1 MLAAGRRAGE
11 FIFDEGRGGAGGA
24 PAKAKPEGPHA
35 MRGAL
40 GGPRVLLRRLREVMA
55 EPVSAQERL
64 DKIVVLIAANMVAE
78 VCSVYVLR
86 VDSTLELYATEG
98 LNRDAVHHTVM
109 RADEGLVGLVASQAS
124 AINLSNAQ
132 AHPAFSYRPETGEE
146 NYHSFLGVP
155 VLRAGNTLG
164 VLVVQNRARRTYS
177 EEEVEALQTTAMVLA
192 EMIASGELSALAPP
206 GAEPAARRS
215 LHLQGAAL
223 SEGIALGH
231 VVLHEPR
238 VVVTNFIADDIP
250 KELKHLDAAVETLRA
265 NLDELLEHGDVVD
278 GGEHRDV
285 LEAYRMFAYDRGWVH
300 KLQEAVMT
308 GLTAE
313 AAVERV
319 QSDTRARMLRQT
331 DPFLRERLHDLDDLA
346 NRLMRQLTG
355 RDHAP
360 SRESLPENAILVAR
374 SMGPAAL
381 LDYDRKR
388 LRGLVLEEGGPQ
400 SHVTIVARALGIPA
414 VGGIENAT
422 GIVDPGDAII
432 IDGAAGDLHIRPLPD
447 MEAAYAERVRLRAR
461 RHLQYQA
468 LRDRP
473 CVTKD
478 GEEVTLLINAGL
490 SVDLP
495 HIADTGAAGIGLFR
509 TELQFMVA
517 PNFPR
522 SNEQYVLYRTVLDAA
537 GDKPVTFRTLDIG
550 GDKVLPYMRNVEEE
564 NPALGWRAI
573 RLGLDRPALL
583 RTQLRALL
591 RAGAGRALKIMF
603 PMIAAVHEFDQAKE
617 LVERELT
624 HLRRHGHKL
633 PDEVEVGSMVEVPA
647 LLYQLDELL
656 EHVDFLSVGSND
668 LVQFLY
674 AVDRGNPRVANRFD
688 PLSAPVLRALK
699 DIADKSRAHKK
710 PVTLCGELASQPI
723 GALALVGLGYR
734 SLSLTPSATGPV
746 KAMLLDVDCRKTA
759 AFLCPLIEKATGSVS
774 IRAQLE
780 EFAAS
785 NGLQI

>member
-1 MLAAGRRAGE
+1 
-11 FIFDEGRGGAGGA
+11 
-24 PAKAKPEGPHA
+24 

-86 VDSTLELYATEG
+86 VDATLELYATEG
-98 LNRDAVHHTVM
+98 LNRDAVHQTVM
-109 RADEGLVGLVASQAS
+109 RADEGLVGLVASQAN

-146 NYHSFLGVP
+146 IYHSFLGVP
-155 VLRAGNTLG
+155 ILRAGNILG
-164 VLVVQNRARRTYS
+164 VLDVQNRARRTYS

-192 EMIASGELSALAPP
+192 EMIASGELSALALP

-215 LHLQGAAL
+215 VHLKGSAL
-223 SEGIALGH
+223 SDGIALGH

-238 VVVTNFIADDIP
+238 VVVTNFIADDIQ
-250 KELKHLDAAVETLRA
+250 KELKHLAAAVETLRT
-265 NLDELLEHGDVVD
+265 NLDELLEHGDVVE

-285 LEAYRMFAYDRGWVH
+285 LEAYRMFAYDRGWEH

-400 SHVTIVARALGIPA
+400 SHVAIVARALGIPT
-414 VGGIENAT
+414 VGEVDNAT

-432 IDGAAGDLHIRPLPD
+432 VDGSTGDLHVRPLPD
-447 MEAAYAERVRLRAR
+447 MEAAYAERVKLRAR
-461 RHLQYQA
+461 RQQQYLA

-478 GEEVTLLINAGL
+478 GQAITLLINAGL
-490 SVDLP
+490 NVDLP
-495 HIADTGAAGIGLFR
+495 HLADTGAAGIGLFR

-522 SNEQYVLYRTVLDAA
+522 SNEQHTLYRAVLDAA

-573 RLGLDRPALL
+573 RLGLDRPGLL
-583 RTQLRALL
+583 RTQIRALL
-591 RAGAGRALKIMF
+591 RAAGSRALKIMF
-603 PMIAAVHEFDQAKE
+603 PMISTVQEFDQAKD

-633 PDEVEVGSMVEVPA
+633 PDQVEVGSMVEVPS

-656 EHVDFLSVGSND
+656 ERVDFLSVGSND
-668 LVQFLY
+668 LVQFFY
-674 AVDRGNPRVANRFD
+674 AVDRGNPRVSGRFD
-688 PLSAPVLRALK
+688 ALSAPVLRALK
-699 DIADKSRAHKK
+699 DIADKGRAHNK

-723 GALALVGLGYR
+723 GALALAGIGYR
-734 SLSLTPSATGPV
+734 ALSLTPSAIGPV
-746 KAMLLDVDCRKTA
+746 KALLLDLDCRKAA
-759 AFLCPLIEKATGSVS
+759 AFLGPLIEKPHGPVP

-780 EFAAS
+780 KFAAD
-785 NGLQI
+785 NGLQV

>member
-1 MLAAGRRAGE
+1 
-11 FIFDEGRGGAGGA
+11 
-24 PAKAKPEGPHA
+24 

-86 VDSTLELYATEG
+86 SDATLELYATEG
-98 LNRDAVHHTVM
+98 LKHEAVHQTVM
-109 RADEGLVGLVASQAS
+109 RSDEGLVGLVASQAS

-146 NYHSFLGVP
+146 IYHSFLGVP

-192 EMIASGELSALAPP
+192 EMIASGELSRP
-206 GAEPAARRS
+206 GDQLAARS
-215 LHLQGAAL
+215 SVHLKGSAL
-223 SEGIALGH
+223 SDGIALGH

-238 VVVTNFIADDIP
+238 VIVTNYIADDVP
-250 KELKHLDAAVETLRA
+250 KELKHLSTAVETLRS
-265 NLDELLEHGDVVD
+265 NLDELLEHGDVVE

-300 KLQEAVMT
+300 KLEEAVMT

-360 SRESLPENAILVAR
+360 SRESLPENAIVVAR

-388 LRGLVLEEGGPQ
+388 LRGLILEEGGAH
-400 SHVTIVARALGIPA
+400 SHVAIVARALGIPT
-414 VGGIENAT
+414 VGEVENAT
-422 GIVDPGDAII
+422 GIADPGDAAIV
-432 IDGAAGDLHIRPLPD
+432 DGSTGDLHVRPLPD

-461 RHLQYQA
+461 RQQQYQA

-478 GEEVTLLINAGL
+478 GQEISLMLNAGL
-490 SVDLP
+490 TVDLP
-495 HIADTGAAGIGLFR
+495 HIVDTGAAGIGLFR

-517 PNFPR
+517 QNFPR
-522 SNEQYVLYRTVLDAA
+522 TSEQYALYRAVIDAA
-537 GDKPVTFRTLDIG
+537 GDKPVVFRTLDIG

-573 RLGLDRPALL
+573 RLGLDRPGLL
-583 RTQLRALL
+583 RSQLRALL
-591 RAGAGRALKIMF
+591 RAAGSRALKIMF
-603 PMIAAVHEFDQAKE
+603 PMVATVQEFEQARE

-633 PDEVEVGSMVEVPA
+633 PDEVQVGSMVEVPS

-656 EHVDFLSVGSND
+656 EHADFLSVGSND

-674 AVDRGNPRVANRFD
+674 AIDRGNPRVAERFD
-688 PLSAPVLRALK
+688 ALSAPVLRALK
-699 DIADKSRAHKK
+699 DIADKGRAHHK
-710 PVTLCGELASQPI
+710 PVTLCGEMASQPI
-723 GALALVGLGYR
+723 GAIALAAIGYR
-734 SLSLTPSATGPV
+734 ALSLAPSAVGPV
-746 KAMLLDVDCRKTA
+746 KAALLDLNCREA
-759 AFLCPLIEKATGSVS
+759 AEFLCPLIEKPNGNKP
-774 IRAQLE
+774 IRAHLA
-780 EFAAS
+780 EFAAKQ
-785 NGLQI
+785 GLQI

>member
-1 MLAAGRRAGE
+1 
-11 FIFDEGRGGAGGA
+11 
-24 PAKAKPEGPHA
+24 
-35 MRGAL
+35 MRGSL

-86 VDSTLELYATEG
+86 VDATLELYATEG
-98 LNRDAVHHTVM
+98 LNRDAVHRTVL
-109 RADEGLVGLVASQAS
+109 RSDEGLVGLVSSQAT

-132 AHPAFSYRPETGEE
+132 AHPAFAFRPETGEE
-146 NYHSFLGVP
+146 IYHSFLGVP

-164 VLVVQNRARRTYS
+164 VLVVQNRAKRTYS

-192 EMIASGELSALAPP
+192 EMIASGELSALALP

-215 LHLQGAAL
+215 LHLTGAAL

-238 VVVTNFIADDIP
+238 VVVTNYIADDVA
-250 KELKHLDAAVETLRA
+250 KELKHLESAIEALRTD
-265 NLDELLEHGDVVD
+265 LDQLLEHGDVAD

-285 LEAYRMFAYDRGWVH
+285 LEAYRMFAHDRGWAH
-300 KLQEAVMT
+300 KLEEAVMT

-331 DPFLRERLHDLDDLA
+331 DPYLRERLHDLDDLA

-360 SRESLPENAILVAR
+360 SRENLPENAVLVAR

-388 LRGLVLEEGGPQ
+388 LRGLVLEEGGPN
-400 SHVTIVARALGIPA
+400 SHVAIVARALGIA
-414 VGGIENAT
+414 TVGEIDNAT
-422 GIVDPGDAII
+422 GIADPGDAII
-432 IDGAAGDLHIRPLPD
+432 VDGSAGDVHLRPLPD
-447 MEAAYAERVRLRAR
+447 LEAAYAERVRLRAR
-461 RHLQYQA
+461 RQQQYQA
-468 LRDRP
+468 LRDLP

-478 GEEVTLLINAGL
+478 GVEITLLINAGL

-522 SNEQYVLYRTVLDAA
+522 ASEQYTLYRAVLDAA
-537 GDKPVTFRTLDIG
+537 ADKPVTFRTLDIG
-550 GDKVLPYMRNVEEE
+550 GDKVLPYMRNIEEE

-591 RAGAGRALKIMF
+591 RAGGGRSLKIMF
-603 PMIAAVHEFDQAKE
+603 PMIAAVTEFDQAKE

-633 PDEVEVGSMVEVPA
+633 PDEVEVGSMVEVPS

-656 EHVDFLSVGSND
+656 ERVDFLSVGSND

-674 AVDRGNPRVANRFD
+674 AVDRGNPRVSGRFD

-699 DIADKSRAHKK
+699 DIADKSRQYGK
-710 PVTLCGELASQPI
+710 PVTVCGELASQPL
-723 GALALVGLGYR
+723 GALALTALGYR
-734 SLSLTPSATGPV
+734 SLSLTPSAVGPV
-746 KAMLLDVDCRKTA
+746 KAMLLDLDCRKVTEFLNPLVEKPTA
-759 AFLCPLIEKATGSVS
+759 AVQ
-774 IRAQLE
+774 IRPQLQK
-780 EFAAS
+780 FAA
-785 NGLQI
+785 GEALQI

>member
-1 MLAAGRRAGE
+1 
-11 FIFDEGRGGAGGA
+11 
-24 PAKAKPEGPHA
+24 

-55 EPVSAQERL
+55 EPVSAQDRL

-98 LNRDAVHHTVM
+98 LNRDAVHRTVL
-109 RADEGLVGLVASQAS
+109 RSDEGLVGLVASQAS

-132 AHPAFSYRPETGEE
+132 AHPAYAYRPETGEE
-146 NYHSFLGVP
+146 IYHSFLGVP

-192 EMIASGELSALAPP
+192 EMIASGELSALALP

-215 LHLQGAAL
+215 VHLTGKAL

-238 VVVTNFIADDIP
+238 VVVTNYIADDIP
-250 KELKHLDAAVETLRA
+250 KELKHLESAIETLRA
-265 NLDELLEHGDVVD
+265 DLDELLEHGDVVE

-285 LEAYRMFAYDRGWVH
+285 LEAYRMFAHDRGWVH
-300 KLQEAVMT
+300 KLEEAVMT

-331 DPFLRERLHDLDDLA
+331 DPYLRERLHDLDDLA

-360 SRESLPENAILVAR
+360 SRESLPENAIVVAR

-388 LRGLVLEEGGPQ
+388 LRGLVLEEGGPH
-400 SHVTIVARALGIPA
+400 SHVAIVARALGIPA
-414 VGGIENAT
+414 VGEIDNAT
-422 GIVDPGDAII
+422 GIADPGDAII
-432 IDGAAGDLHIRPLPD
+432 VDGVAGDVQLRPLPD

-461 RHLQYQA
+461 RQQQYQA
-468 LRDRP
+468 LRDIP

-478 GEEVTLLINAGL
+478 GEAMTLLINAGL

-522 SNEQYVLYRTVLDAA
+522 SSEQYALYRAVLDTV
-537 GDKPVTFRTLDIG
+537 GDRPVTFRTLDIG
-550 GDKVLPYMRNVEEE
+550 GDKVLPYMRNIEEE

-591 RAGAGRALKIMF
+591 RAAGGRALKIMF
-603 PMIAAVHEFDQAKE
+603 PMIATVDEFDQAKE

-633 PDEVEVGSMVEVPA
+633 PDQVEVGSMVEVPS

-656 EHVDFLSVGSND
+656 ERVDFLSVGSND

-674 AVDRGNPRVANRFD
+674 AVDRGNPRVSNRFD

-699 DIADKSRAHKK
+699 DIADKCRAHGK
-710 PVTLCGELASQPI
+710 PVTLCGELASQPL
-723 GALALVGLGYR
+723 GALALAAIGYR
-734 SLSLTPSATGPV
+734 SLSLTPSAMGPI
-746 KAMLLDVDCRKTA
+746 KAMLLELDCRKAA
-759 AFLCPLIEKATGSVS
+759 AFLCPLMERTTGGPP
-774 IRAQLE
+774 IRAELQK
-780 EFAAS
+780 FATAG
-785 NGLQI
+785 GLQI

>member
-1 MLAAGRRAGE
+1 
-11 FIFDEGRGGAGGA
+11 
-24 PAKAKPEGPHA
+24 

-98 LNRDAVHHTVM
+98 LNRDAVHRTVL
-109 RADEGLVGLVASQAS
+109 RADEGLVGLVSSQAT

-132 AHPAFSYRPETGEE
+132 AHPAFSFRPETGEE
-146 NYHSFLGVP
+146 IYHSFLGVP
-155 VLRAGNTLG
+155 ILRAGNTLG

-192 EMIASGELSALAPP
+192 EMIASGELSSLALP
-206 GAEPAARRS
+206 GAEPAARRP
-215 LHLQGAAL
+215 LHLTGMAL
-223 SEGIALGH
+223 SEGIALGY

-238 VVVTNFIADDIP
+238 VVVTNYIADDIP
-250 KELKHLDAAVETLRA
+250 RELKHLEAAVETLRTD
-265 NLDELLEHGDVVD
+265 LDRLLEHGDVVE

-300 KLQEAVMT
+300 RLEEAVMS

-331 DPFLRERLHDLDDLA
+331 DPYLRERLHDLDDLA

-360 SRESLPENAILVAR
+360 SRENLPENAIVVAR

-400 SHVTIVARALGIPA
+400 SHVAIVARALGIAA
-414 VGGIENAT
+414 VGEIDNAT
-422 GIVDPGDAII
+422 GLADTGDAII
-432 IDGAAGDLHIRPLPD
+432 VDGSTGDLHIRPLPD

-461 RHLQYQA
+461 RQQQYTA
-468 LRDRP
+468 LRDKP

-478 GEEVTLLINAGL
+478 GQAVTLLLNAGL

-495 HIADTGAAGIGLFR
+495 HITDTGAAGIGLFR

-522 SNEQYVLYRTVLDAA
+522 ASEQYTLYRAVLDAA

-573 RLGLDRPALL
+573 RLGLDRPGLL

-591 RAGAGRALKIMF
+591 RAGSNRAIKIMF
-603 PMIAAVHEFDQAKE
+603 PMISTVDEFDQARE

-633 PDEVEVGSMVEVPA
+633 PDQVEVGSMVEVPS

-656 EHVDFLSVGSND
+656 ERVDFLSVGSND

-674 AVDRGNPRVANRFD
+674 AVDRGNPRVSGRFD
-688 PLSAPVLRALK
+688 ALSAPVLRALK
-699 DIADKSRAHKK
+699 DIVDRGRAHNK
-710 PVTLCGELASQPI
+710 PVTLCGELASLPI
-723 GALALVGLGYR
+723 GALALAAIGYR
-734 SLSLTPSATGPV
+734 SLSLTPSAVGPV
-746 KAMLLDVDCRKTA
+746 KAMLLDLDCRKAA
-759 AFLCPLIEKATGSVS
+759 AFLCPQIKKSAGGAP
-774 IRAQLE
+774 IRVQLE
-780 EFAAS
+780 KFAAD

>member
-1 MLAAGRRAGE
+1 
-11 FIFDEGRGGAGGA
+11 
-24 PAKAKPEGPHA
+24 

-86 VDSTLELYATEG
+86 NDATLELYATEG
-98 LNRDAVHHTVM
+98 LKREAVHQTVM
-109 RADEGLVGLVASQAS
+109 RSDEGLVGLVSSQAS

-132 AHPAFSYRPETGEE
+132 AHPAFAYRPETGEE
-146 NYHSFLGVP
+146 IYHSFLGVP

-192 EMIASGELSALAPP
+192 EMIASGELSRP
-206 GAEPAARRS
+206 GDQLAARS
-215 LHLQGAAL
+215 SVHLKGAAL
-223 SEGIALGH
+223 CDGIALGH

-238 VVVTNFIADDIP
+238 VIVTNYIADDVP
-250 KELKHLDAAVETLRA
+250 KELKHLSTAVETLRS
-265 NLDELLEHGDVVD
+265 NLDEMLDHGDVVE

-300 KLQEAVMT
+300 KLEEAVRT

-319 QSDTRARMLRQT
+319 QSDSRARMLRQT

-360 SRESLPENAILVAR
+360 SRESLPENAIVVAR
-374 SMGPAAL
+374 AMGPAAL

-388 LRGLVLEEGGPQ
+388 LRGLILEEGGMH
-400 SHVTIVARALGIPA
+400 SHVAIVARALGIPA
-414 VGGIENAT
+414 VGEVENAT
-422 GIVDPGDAII
+422 GLADQGDAII
-432 IDGAAGDLHIRPLPD
+432 VDGSTGDLHVRPLPD

-461 RHLQYQA
+461 RQQQYQA

-478 GEEVTLLINAGL
+478 GEEITLMLNAGL
-490 SVDLP
+490 TVDLP
-495 HIADTGAAGIGLFR
+495 HLADTGAAGIGLFR

-517 PNFPR
+517 QNFPR
-522 SNEQYVLYRTVLDAA
+522 TSEQYALYRAVMDAA
-537 GDKPVTFRTLDIG
+537 GDKPVVFRTLDIG

-573 RLGLDRPALL
+573 RLGLDRPGLL
-583 RTQLRALL
+583 RSQLRALL
-591 RAGAGRALKIMF
+591 RAAGSRALKIMF
-603 PMIAAVHEFDQAKE
+603 PMVSTVQEFEQARE

-633 PDEVEVGSMVEVPA
+633 PDEVQVGSMVEVPS

-656 EHVDFLSVGSND
+656 ERADFLSVGSND

-674 AVDRGNPRVANRFD
+674 AVDRGNPRVSERFD
-688 PLSAPVLRALK
+688 ALSAPVLRALR
-699 DIADKSRAHKK
+699 DIADKGRAHHK
-710 PVTLCGELASQPI
+710 PVTLCGEMASQPI
-723 GALALVGLGYR
+723 GAIALAAIGYR
-734 SLSLTPSATGPV
+734 AMSLTPSAVGPV
-746 KAMLLDVDCRKTA
+746 KAVLLDLDCRKA
-759 AFLCPLIEKATGSVS
+759 AEFLSPLIARSNGSKS
-774 IRAQLE
+774 IRAHLQ
-780 EFAAS
+780 EFAAEQ
-785 NGLQI
+785 GLQI

>member
-1 MLAAGRRAGE
+1 
-11 FIFDEGRGGAGGA
+11 
-24 PAKAKPEGPHA
+24 

-98 LNRDAVHHTVM
+98 LNRQAVHQTVL
-109 RADEGLVGLVASQAS
+109 RSDEGLVGLVASEAN

-132 AHPAFSYRPETGEE
+132 THPAYSYRPETGEE
-146 NYHSFLGVP
+146 IYHSFLGVP

-177 EEEVEALQTTAMVLA
+177 EEEAEALQTTAMVLA

-215 LHLQGAAL
+215 VHLTGKAL

-238 VVVTNFIADDIP
+238 VVVTNYIADDVP
-250 KELKHLDAAVETLRA
+250 RELKHLETAVESLRTQ
-265 NLDELLEHGDVVD
+265 LDELLEHGDVVE

-300 KLQEAVMT
+300 KLEEAVMT

-319 QSDTRARMLRQT
+319 QSDSRARMLRQT

-360 SRESLPENAILVAR
+360 SRESLPENAIVVAR
-374 SMGPAAL
+374 AMGPAAL

-388 LRGLVLEEGGPQ
+388 LRGLILEEGGMH
-400 SHVTIVARALGIPA
+400 SHVAIVARALGIPA
-414 VGGIENAT
+414 VGEVENAT
-422 GIVDPGDAII
+422 GLADQGDAII
-432 IDGAAGDLHIRPLPD
+432 VDGSTGDLHIRPLPD

-461 RHLQYQA
+461 RQQQYQS

-478 GEEVTLLINAGL
+478 GEEITLMLNAGL
-490 SVDLP
+490 TVDLP
-495 HIADTGAAGIGLFR
+495 HLTDTGAAGIGLFR

-517 PNFPR
+517 QNFPR
-522 SNEQYVLYRTVLDAA
+522 TSEQYALYRAVMDAA
-537 GDKPVTFRTLDIG
+537 GDKPVVFRTLDIG

-573 RLGLDRPALL
+573 RLGLDRPGLL
-583 RTQLRALL
+583 RSQLRALL
-591 RAGAGRALKIMF
+591 RAAGSRALKIMF
-603 PMIAAVHEFDQAKE
+603 PMVATVQEFEQARE

-633 PDEVEVGSMVEVPA
+633 PDEVQVGSMVKVPS

-656 EHVDFLSVGSND
+656 EHADFLSVGSND

-674 AVDRGNPRVANRFD
+674 AIDRGNPRVADRFD
-688 PLSAPVLRALK
+688 ALSAPVLRALK
-699 DIADKSRAHKK
+699 DIAEKAREYKK
-710 PVTLCGELASQPI
+710 PVTLCGELASQPL
-723 GALALVGLGYR
+723 GALALVAIGYR
-734 SLSLTPSATGPV
+734 ALSLTPSAIGPV
-746 KAMLLDVDCRKTA
+746 KAMLLDLDCRKTA
-759 AFLCPLIEKATGSVS
+759 AFLSPLIDKPAGGMT

-780 EFAAS
+780 KFAAD
-785 NGLQI
+785 NGLQL

>member
-1 MLAAGRRAGE
+1 
-11 FIFDEGRGGAGGA
+11 
-24 PAKAKPEGPHA
+24 

-109 RADEGLVGLVASQAS
+109 KSDEGLVGLVASQAS

-146 NYHSFLGVP
+146 IYHSFLGVP

-164 VLVVQNRARRTYS
+164 VLVVQNRARRNYS

-215 LHLQGAAL
+215 VHVKGSGL

-238 VVVTNFIADDIP
+238 VVVTNFIADDVP
-250 KELKHLDAAVETLRA
+250 KELEHLRAAVESLRA
-265 NLDELLEHGDVVD
+265 NLDELLEHGDVVE
-278 GGEHRDV
+278 GGEHREV
-285 LEAYRMFAYDRGWVH
+285 LEAYRMFAHDRGWVH
-300 KLQEAVMT
+300 KLEEAVMT

-331 DPFLRERLHDLDDLA
+331 DPYLRERLHDLDDLA

-388 LRGLVLEEGGPQ
+388 LRGLILEEGGPH
-400 SHVTIVARALGIPA
+400 SHVAIVARALGIPA
-414 VGGIENAT
+414 IGEIDNAT
-422 GIVDPGDAII
+422 GIVDPGDAVIV
-432 IDGAAGDLHIRPLPD
+432 DGSTGDLHIRPLPD
-447 MEAAYAERVRLRAR
+447 MEAAYVERVRLRAR
-461 RHLQYQA
+461 RQQQYSA
-468 LRDRP
+468 LRDKP

-478 GEEVTLLINAGL
+478 GEEIKLLINAGL

-495 HIADTGAAGIGLFR
+495 HIEDTGAAGIGLFR

-517 PNFPR
+517 ANFPR
-522 SNEQYVLYRTVLDAA
+522 TSEQYTLYRTVLDAA

-573 RLGLDRPALL
+573 RLGLDRPGLL
-583 RTQLRALL
+583 RTQIRALL
-591 RAGAGRALKIMF
+591 RAAGSRALKIMF
-603 PMIAAVHEFDQAKE
+603 PMISTVQEFDQAKE

-633 PDEVEVGSMVEVPA
+633 PDQVEVGSMVEVPS

-656 EHVDFLSVGSND
+656 DRADFLSVGSND

-674 AVDRGNPRVANRFD
+674 AIDRGNPRVSNRFD
-688 PLSAPVLRALK
+688 AISPPVLRALK
-699 DIADKSRAHKK
+699 DIADKAREHQK
-710 PVTLCGELASQPI
+710 PATVCGELASHPI
-723 GALALVGLGYR
+723 GALALVAIGYR
-734 SLSLTPSATGPV
+734 SLSLTPSAVGPV
-746 KAMLLDVDCRKTA
+746 KAMLLDVDCRKAA
-759 AFLCPLIEKATGSVS
+759 AFLCPLIEKP
-774 IRAQLE
+774 IRGAPIREQLE
-780 EFAAS
+780 KFAAAS
-785 NGLQI
+785 GLQL

>member
-1 MLAAGRRAGE
+1 
-11 FIFDEGRGGAGGA
+11 
-24 PAKAKPEGPHA
+24 

-86 VDSTLELYATEG
+86 VDATLELYATEG

-109 RADEGLVGLVASQAS
+109 KSDEGLVGLVSSQAS
-124 AINLSNAQ
+124 PINLSNAQ

-146 NYHSFLGVP
+146 IYHSFLGVP
-155 VLRAGNTLG
+155 ILRAGNTLG
-164 VLVVQNRARRTYS
+164 VLVVQNRARRNYS
-177 EEEVEALQTTAMVLA
+177 EEEVEALQTTAMVMA

-215 LHLQGAAL
+215 VHVKGSGL

-238 VVVTNFIADDIP
+238 VVVTNFIADDVP
-250 KELKHLDAAVETLRA
+250 KEMEHLKAAVEALRS
-265 NLDELLEHGDVVD
+265 NLDELLEHGDVVE

-285 LEAYRMFAYDRGWVH
+285 LEAYRMFAHDRGWVH
-300 KLQEAVMT
+300 KLEEAVMT

-331 DPFLRERLHDLDDLA
+331 DPYLRERLHDLDDLA

-388 LRGLVLEEGGPQ
+388 LRGLILEEGGPH
-400 SHVTIVARALGIPA
+400 SHVAIVARALGIPA
-414 VGGIENAT
+414 IGEIDNAA
-422 GIVDPGDAII
+422 GIVDPGDAVIV
-432 IDGAAGDLHIRPLPD
+432 DGSTGDLHIRPLPD
-447 MEAAYAERVRLRAR
+447 MEAAYVERVRLRAR
-461 RHLQYQA
+461 RQLQYSA
-468 LRDRP
+468 LRDKP

-478 GEEVTLLINAGL
+478 GEEIKLLINAGL

-495 HIADTGAAGIGLFR
+495 HIEDTGAGGIGLFR

-517 PNFPR
+517 ANFPR
-522 SNEQYVLYRTVLDAA
+522 TSEQYTLYRTVLDAA

-573 RLGLDRPALL
+573 RLGLDRPGLL
-583 RTQLRALL
+583 RTQIRALL
-591 RAGAGRALKIMF
+591 RAAGSRALKIMF
-603 PMIAAVHEFDQAKE
+603 PMISTVQEFDQAKE

-656 EHVDFLSVGSND
+656 DRVDFVSVGSND

-674 AVDRGNPRVANRFD
+674 AIDRGNPRVSNRFD
-688 PLSAPVLRALK
+688 ALSSPVLRALK
-699 DIADKSRAHKK
+699 DIADKAKAYQK
-710 PVTLCGELASQPI
+710 PATVCGEMASHPI
-723 GALALVGLGYR
+723 GALALVAIGYR
-734 SLSLTPSATGPV
+734 SLSLTPSAIGPV
-746 KAMLLDVDCRKTA
+746 KAMLLDLDCRKAA
-759 AFLCPLIEKATGSVS
+759 AFLCPLIEKPSRGAP
-774 IRAQLE
+774 IREQLE
-780 EFAAS
+780 KFAAES
-785 NGLQI
+785 GLQL

>member
-1 MLAAGRRAGE
+1 
-11 FIFDEGRGGAGGA
+11 
-24 PAKAKPEGPHA
+24 

-98 LNRDAVHHTVM
+98 LNRDAVHRTVM

-146 NYHSFLGVP
+146 IYHSFLGVP

-192 EMIASGELSALAPP
+192 EMIASGELSALAPARRRAG
-206 GAEPAARRS
+206 GAALGACQGLGPERGHRARPCRAARAARRR
-215 LHLQGAAL
+215 HQFHRRRRA
-223 SEGIALGH
+223 EGIGAPQSRG
-231 VVLHEPR
+231 R
-238 VVVTNFIADDIP
+238 NAAIQSRSKCSNTATWSRAASIAMCSKPIACSP
-250 KELKHLDAAVETLRA
+250 MTAAGCIK
-265 NLDELLEHGDVVD
+265 LE
-278 GGEHRDV
+278 
-285 LEAYRMFAYDRGWVH
+285 
-300 KLQEAVMT
+300 EAVMT

-360 SRESLPENAILVAR
+360 SRDSLPENAILVAR

-388 LRGLVLEEGGPQ
+388 LRGLVLEEGGPH

-414 VGGIENAT
+414 VGDIDNAT
-422 GIVDPGDAII
+422 GIADPGDAII
-432 IDGAAGDLHIRPLPD
+432 VDGSTGDLHIRPLPD

-461 RHLQYQA
+461 RQQQYLA
-468 LRDRP
+468 LRDKP

-478 GEEVTLLINAGL
+478 GQEVTLMLNAGL
-490 SVDLP
+490 
-495 HIADTGAAGIGLFR
+495 
-509 TELQFMVA
+509 
-517 PNFPR
+517 
-522 SNEQYVLYRTVLDAA
+522 
-537 GDKPVTFRTLDIG
+537 
-550 GDKVLPYMRNVEEE
+550 
-564 NPALGWRAI
+564 
-573 RLGLDRPALL
+573 
-583 RTQLRALL
+583 
-591 RAGAGRALKIMF
+591 
-603 PMIAAVHEFDQAKE
+603 
-617 LVERELT
+617 
-624 HLRRHGHKL
+624 
-633 PDEVEVGSMVEVPA
+633 
-647 LLYQLDELL
+647 
-656 EHVDFLSVGSND
+656 
-668 LVQFLY
+668 
-674 AVDRGNPRVANRFD
+674 
-688 PLSAPVLRALK
+688 
-699 DIADKSRAHKK
+699 
-710 PVTLCGELASQPI
+710 
-723 GALALVGLGYR
+723 
-734 SLSLTPSATGPV
+734 
-746 KAMLLDVDCRKTA
+746 
-759 AFLCPLIEKATGSVS
+759 
-774 IRAQLE
+774 
-780 EFAAS
+780 
-785 NGLQI
+785 